1 MFRPFSGSRYSSTC
15 SRVKVSYGNL
25 MRRIA
30 QVLSVTVLLM
40 TFSVS
45 LATQQEFLDELRE
58 LAEAGDAEAQV
69 TLGLAYSFGRGVP
82 QDDVEAVRW

>member
-45 LATQQEFLDELRE
+45 LAPQQEFLDELRE
-58 LAEAGDAEAQV
+58 L
-69 TLGLAYSFGRGVP
+69 GRGGASDLGARGFV
-82 QDDVEAVRW
+82 W

>member
-1 MFRPFSGSRYSSTC
+1 
-15 SRVKVSYGNL
+15 